1 MRDLTKPRGCEGA
14 SDAKLGI
21 RKEQKKFG
29 TIGIMKLTNHTLTII
44 TSTRYVQDC
53 TADIQ
58 GICMKLI

>member
-14 SDAKLGI
+14 SDAKLEI

-29 TIGIMKLTNHTLTII
+29 TIGIMKLTNQTLTII
-44 TSTRYVQDC
+44 TSTRYRIVL
-53 TADIQ
+53 ADIQ